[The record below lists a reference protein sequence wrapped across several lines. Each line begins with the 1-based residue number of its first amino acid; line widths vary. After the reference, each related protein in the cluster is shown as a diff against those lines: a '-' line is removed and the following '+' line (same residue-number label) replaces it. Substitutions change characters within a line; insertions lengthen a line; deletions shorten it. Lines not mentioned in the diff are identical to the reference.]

1 MKDFFVR
8 YKFQIVAGILLLLPI
23 CAYITNFC
31 DHGFSEDPAM
41 WGVFGDFI
49 GGVYNVLV
57 AVLVFYVSRHLD
69 KKEAKANK
77 KAKAAYEI
85 KSQIEKFESS
95 KNRTKT
101 VEKLTDLIL
110 TNKEVLGK
118 STYQILMALNDNLQ
132 HVVNKESEINKQ
144 LKKDVTDA
152 LDSFYNE

>member
-1 MKDFFVR
+1 MKHFLLK

-23 CAYITNFC
+23 CAYIINFC
-31 DHGFSEDPAM
+31 DHDFSEDPTM

-85 KSQIEKFESS
+85 KTQIDKFESS

-101 VEKLTDLIL
+101 VEKLTNLIL
-110 TNKEVLGK
+110 TYKDIIDK
-118 STYQILMALNDNLQ
+118 STFQMLMALSDNLQ
-132 HVVNKESEINKQ
+132 RVINNENEINVQ
-144 LKKDVTDA
+144 LRQDA
-152 LDSFYNE
+152 LNELAALYNE